1 MSAFRPGDM
10 LRLIGL
16 TKKPQLNQ
24 SVVRYISCVDD
35 RCIVLLANGTHVRV
49 RPENLV
55 LEQPGDGQQVGRP
68 LLQMPRFGHPW
79 QGSAPEQREKRR
91 EEMAEDFVHEM
102 GEPLSPARE
111 RLFARW
117 QPGQSQRYH
126 DAYEAWLKSG
136 EFEVEFKRDGNVYYH
151 PELVIGRGAHA
162 TVFLGIVPSDGRE
175 VAVKVHSDSQGNGGD
190 HFVKEVQAM
199 KKNAAVPGVIQ
210 YITSFEKERI
220 FEEQGRRKR
229 RREERLQVVILELME
244 GTLQQAMS
252 RWGDL
257 VAGEHIDTICYVS
270 RSLLDIVKQLNPNI
284 IHRDIKPDNIMID
297 CRGNI
302 KLSDFGIS
310 RMLTAGQDRL
320 YTSAEGSSLPFTPP
334 EALRSKLHK
343 TSDLYSVGRVMLA
356 MMLSDA
362 TMRRMGD
369 SSLEVL
375 VLVSWPAHSRYAFI
389 QLVRA
394 LTHQDE
400 EDRAYLDRLKDPT
413 FLYEVIQ
420 SHPFFWSQRRN
431 LSFLTSLGN
440 YYSNCQSRPPEWD
453 RVVWALEKAI
463 ANACEKQGMNRDGW
477 KAIACDLEQDESRRR
492 KIEGA
497 KWNAELLRFFRNKV
511 LHEPELGP
519 GLLQRLPAISVF
531 CWEALL
537 CELTTKGF
545 PFHEFFG
552 VSEACEL

>member
-1 MSAFRPGDM
+1 MSAFRPGDKA
-10 LRLIGL
+10 RLIGL
-16 TKKPQLNQ
+16 IRKPELNQ
-24 SVVRYISCVDD
+24 SVVTFVKFEKD
-35 RCIVLLANGTHVRV
+35 RCVVSFADGTHVKV
-49 RPENLV
+49 REENL
-55 LEQPGDGQQVGRP
+55 QAGRP
-68 LLQMPRFGHPW
+68 LLQMPRFGNPW
-79 QGSAPEQREKRR
+79 QASAPEQRKKMR

-102 GEPLSPARE
+102 GEPLSPAQE

-126 DAYEAWLKSG
+126 DAYETWLKSG
-136 EFEVEFKRDGNVYYH
+136 EFDVEFKRDGNVYYH
-151 PELVIGRGAHA
+151 PEMVIGRGAHA

-175 VAVKVHSDSQGNGGD
+175 VAVKVHSQGNGGD

-199 KKNAAVPGVIQ
+199 KMNAAVPGVIQ

-244 GTLQQAMS
+244 GTLQEAMS

-257 VAGEHIDTICYVS
+257 SAGEHIDTICYVS

-375 VLVSWPAHSRYAFI
+375 VPVNWPAHSRYAFI

-400 EDRAYLDRLKDPT
+400 EDRAYLDRLKDQS

-420 SHPFFWSQRRN
+420 SHPFFWSQKRN
-431 LSFLTSLGN
+431 LSFLTALGN
-440 YYSNCQSRPPEWD
+440 YYSNCQDRPPERD
-453 RVVWALEKAI
+453 RIVWALEKAI
-463 ANACEKQGMNRDGW
+463 SKACEEQGMHRDGW
-477 KAIACDLEQDESRRR
+477 KAIACDVEQDESRRR
-492 KIEGA
+492 RIEGA
-497 KWNAELLRFFRNKV
+497 KWNADLLRFFRNKV

-519 GLLQRLPAISVF
+519 GLLHRLPAVSVF

-537 CELTTKGF
+537 CELTTQSF

-552 VSEACEL
+552 VAESL

>member
-1 MSAFRPGDM
+1 MSAFRLGEK

-16 TKKPQLNQ
+16 TKQPDLNQ
-24 SVVRYISCVDD
+24 SAVTYISFADGRCVV
-35 RCIVLLANGTHVRV
+35 CLADGKRVKV
-49 RPENLV
+49 RPENLSR
-55 LEQPGDGQQVGRP
+55 EQPDDGQQAGRP

-79 QGSAPEQREKRR
+79 QASATEEREKRR
-91 EEMAEDFVHEM
+91 KEMAEDFVDEM
-102 GEPLSPARE
+102 GEPLCAAQD

-136 EFEVEFKRDGNVYYH
+136 AFEVEFKRDGNVYYH
-151 PELVIGRGAHA
+151 PELVIGRGAYA

-175 VAVKVHSDSQGNGGD
+175 VAVKVHSQGNGGD

-210 YITSFEKERI
+210 YITSFEKEKI

-229 RREERLQVVILELME
+229 KREERLQVVILELME

-257 VAGEHIDTICYVS
+257 DAGEHIDTICYVS
-270 RSLLDIVKQLNPNI
+270 RSLLGIVKQLNPNI
-284 IHRDIKPDNIMID
+284 LHRDIKPDNIMID
-297 CRGNI
+297 YRGNI

-310 RMLTAGQDRL
+310 RMLAAGQDRL
-320 YTSAEGSSLPFTPP
+320 FTSAEGSSLPFTPP
-334 EALRSKLHK
+334 EALRSKLHR

-375 VLVSWPAHSRYAFI
+375 VPMSWPAHSRYAFI

-394 LTHQDE
+394 LTHHDE
-400 EDRAYLDRLKDPT
+400 EGRAYLDRLKDQS

-431 LSFLTSLGN
+431 LSFLTALGN
-440 YYSNCQSRPPEWD
+440 YYSNCQDDRPRPPEWT
-453 RVVWALEKAI
+453 RVVWALEEAI
-463 ANACEKQGMNRDGW
+463 AKACEQQGMHRDGW
-477 KAIACDLEQDESRRR
+477 KAIASDAEQDASRRR
-492 KIEGA
+492 RIEGA
-497 KWNAELLRFFRNKV
+497 KWNADLLRFFRNKV
-511 LHEPELGP
+511 LHEPDLGP
-519 GLLQRLPAISVF
+519 GLLQSLPAISVF

-552 VSEACEL
+552 VSESL